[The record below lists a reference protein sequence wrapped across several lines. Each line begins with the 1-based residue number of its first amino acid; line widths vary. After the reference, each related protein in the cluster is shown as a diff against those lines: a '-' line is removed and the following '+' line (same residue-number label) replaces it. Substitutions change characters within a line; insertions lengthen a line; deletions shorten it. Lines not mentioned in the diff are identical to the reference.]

1 MCCVSSTFLIHN
13 SHTLVRK
20 TRKHIEKYS
29 SNNTTP
35 LCLPL
40 YKATVSSCLMG
51 AKVFTLLPYK
61 ECPSFLSFLLKQK
74 SVQTVP
80 FPLFYTENSGPVQF
94 THCMINRSCSFIG
107 WPESLMFLDGSRR
120 VLRTKDTSRK
130 WWQMVNNIRLVSHGL
145 AFSRKA
151 KWQRLRTGG
160 GKCRRWGQEHQEWCW
175 IYAEQPV
182 KTAESQIHEHCE
194 D

>member
-1 MCCVSSTFLIHN
+1 MSYGSQSFYIVALQRMPLI
-13 SHTLVRK
+13 
-20 TRKHIEKYS
+20 
-29 SNNTTP
+29 
-35 LCLPL
+35 
-40 YKATVSSCLMG
+40 
-51 AKVFTLLPYK
+51 
-61 ECPSFLSFLLKQK
+61 SFLRLKQK

-94 THCMINRSCSFIG
+94 THCIINRSCSFIS

-130 WWQMVNNIRLVSHGL
+130 LWQMVNNIRLASHGL

-160 GKCRRWGQEHQEWCW
+160 GKCRRWGQEHQESCW
-175 IYAEQPV
+175 LYAEQPV
-182 KTAESQIHEHCE
+182 KTAESQIHKHCE